1 MSASEKAVNFGLIKR
16 NNWVFN
22 ITRYIGRV
30 VLFFFFR
37 LEINGTENLPSKHAF
52 VLLPK
57 HQRWEDIPLMSLA
70 TPRSLYYIAK
80 HELFSNPFTMWFISS
95 LGGIPLNR
103 KRPLESRRFLK
114 AVLNYLSEGEGIVLF
129 PEGTYYKEEMG
140 PGKVGMVRLIL
151 SHIVPPFI
159 PVGVSYEKGYLRTSV
174 KIEFGRPLYL
184 NEDEAPD
191 SFLER
196 IMESIAALSGLPEN
210 KRRKD
215 SEGGRA
221 NE

>member
-1 MSASEKAVNFGLIKR
+1 MSASRKDDNAGLIKR
-16 NNWVFN
+16 SSWVSN
-22 ITRYIGRV
+22 ITRYLGRV

-37 LEINGTENLPSKHAF
+37 LEIRGTDNLPSRDGF

-80 HELFSNPFTMWFISS
+80 NELFSNPFTMWFISS

-103 KRPLESRRFLK
+103 KNPLASRRFLK
-114 AVLNYLSEGEGIVLF
+114 AVLDYLSEGEGIVLF
-129 PEGTYYKEEMG
+129 PEGTYYKGEMG

-159 PVGVSYEKGYLRTSV
+159 PVGVRYEKGCLRTSV
-174 KIEFGRPLYL
+174 KIDFGRPLYL
-184 NEDEAPD
+184 TEDETPD

-210 KRRKD
+210 LRTKG
-215 SEGGRA
+215 SEGGQS
-221 NE
+221 E